1 MERNLPADAG
11 HPRDADSILGSGRSP
26 VGRDGNPLQ
35 YPLLGNLWTEV
46 NLAGYSPWDHKYSDT
61 TEHTYEH
68 LSPPKCHIVK
78 ILLFVAFSNGLLSL
92 SNQGGNRQ
100 SWTPS

>member
-1 MERNLPADAG
+1 MVRNLPADAG
-11 HPRDADSILGSGRSP
+11 HPCDAGSIFGSGRSP
-26 VGRDGNPLQ
+26 GGRDGNPLQ

-78 ILLFVAFSNGLLSL
+78 ILLFIAFSNGLLSL
-92 SNQGGNRQ
+92 RNEGGNRQ

>member
-11 HPRDADSILGSGRSP
+11 HPRDAGSILGSGRSP
-26 VGRDGNPLQ
+26 GGRDGNPLQ

>member
-26 VGRDGNPLQ
+26 GGRDGNPLQ